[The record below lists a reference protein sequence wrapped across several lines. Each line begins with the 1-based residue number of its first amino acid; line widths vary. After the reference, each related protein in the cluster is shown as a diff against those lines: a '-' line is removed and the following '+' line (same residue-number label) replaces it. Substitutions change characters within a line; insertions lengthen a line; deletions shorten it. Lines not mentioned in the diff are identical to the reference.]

1 MLTLSQIW
9 EIMVY
14 IMKTKGVKMSKSERS
29 KQIAMAMMPK
39 KGAALHLE
47 HIATSIPEVV
57 ALNSKEFQLFTADEI
72 GVKKAICEEMAFDS
86 LVHREAVGADVM
98 EQFFVEGIFLNGER
112 VS

>member
-1 MLTLSQIW
+1 
-9 EIMVY
+9 
-14 IMKTKGVKMSKSERS
+14 MSKSKRS
-29 KQIAMAMMPK
+29 KELAMTMIPE
-39 KGAALHLE
+39 KGSALHLE
-47 HIATSIPEVV
+47 HIATCIPEVV

-86 LVHREAVGADVM
+86 LIHREVVEADVM